1 MPHALLLAAA
11 DRPEKEKARNTMK
24 KTTKL
29 SMVLAVALIVTIGAT
44 SAVFAQNN
52 GNANGPAGNPG
63 SGLLTYLAT
72 LPVEQVSAAETD
84 GILFTY
90 EEEKLARDVYTA
102 LGAKWNIRIFGNIAR
117 SEQTHM
123 DAVKLMID
131 RYQIFHPEASLPAG
145 SFQNATLRLLYAE
158 LVAKGSVSI
167 LDALRAGATIEDL
180 DLRDVT
186 ALLGGSDNQDLDT
199 VYQNLAKGSRNHL
212 RAFVD
217 SLAMQ
222 SVVYV
227 PQYLDQATF
236 DAIVAADPERG
247 AILDATGTPIVSG
260 THVCDGTGNG
270 SGNGTGTCD
279 GRGSSSG
286 NNGNGNQGGGRP

>member
-1 MPHALLLAAA
+1 
-11 DRPEKEKARNTMK
+11 MK

-29 SMVLAVALIVTIGAT
+29 SMSLAVALIVTIGAT

-52 GNANGPAGNPG
+52 ANGNGQAGNQG

-72 LPVEQVSAAETD
+72 LPVEQVSAQEAE
-84 GILFTY
+84 GLLFTY

-102 LGAKWNIRIFGNIAR
+102 LGAKWNIRIFANIAK
-117 SEQTHM
+117 SEQTHL
-123 DAVKLMID
+123 DAAKLMID

-145 SFQNATLRLLYAE
+145 SFQNATLRLLYAD
-158 LVAKGSVSI
+158 LVARGSVSI

-186 ALLGGSDNQDLDT
+186 ALLAGSDNQDLDT

-236 DAIVAADPERG
+236 DAIVASDPERG
-247 AILDATGTPIVSG
+247 TILDATGAPIVSG
-260 THVCDGTGNG
+260 TGVCDGTGNG

-279 GRGSSSG
+279 GTGSGSGSGTGTCDGSGSGSG
-286 NNGNGNQGGGRP
+286 NSGNGNQGGGKP